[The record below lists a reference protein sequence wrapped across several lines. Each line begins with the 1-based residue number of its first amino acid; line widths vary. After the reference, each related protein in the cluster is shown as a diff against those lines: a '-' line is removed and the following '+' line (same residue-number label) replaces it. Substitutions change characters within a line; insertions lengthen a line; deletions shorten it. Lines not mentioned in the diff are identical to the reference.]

1 MLGQLSASAPRGV
14 DWSQVPMDMLVRM
27 SPDQG
32 GHLSSFPAG
41 WSAAQVSRYST
52 ERDDWGVFVSMF
64 ACLWGAVT
72 KAKAY
77 QGQRDALTMLA
88 ASDQFR
94 RAAQDHIQKHGV
106 AAHVLMLVKQFGPV
120 NTWPVSGE
128 SPGVGMET

>member
-1 MLGQLSASAPRGV
+1 M
-14 DWSQVPMDMLVRM
+14 
-27 SPDQG
+27 
-32 GHLSSFPAG
+32 
-41 WSAAQVSRYST
+41 SRYST

-77 QGQRDALTMLA
+77 QGQRGALTMLA

>member
-1 MLGQLSASAPRGV
+1 
-14 DWSQVPMDMLVRM
+14 
-27 SPDQG
+27 
-32 GHLSSFPAG
+32 
-41 WSAAQVSRYST
+41 
-52 ERDDWGVFVSMF
+52 MF